1 MEGKSQTIYKNL
13 RTKKSYDLS
22 NQVKD
27 LLLLKAKDLRGGMLE
42 RAISISFSLFS

>member
-1 MEGKSQTIYKNL
+1 MEGKSQTTYKNL
-13 RTKKSYDLS
+13 RNKKLYDIS

-27 LLLLKAKDLRGGMLE
+27 LLLLKAKDLMEGMLE